1 MPPKRPIALIP
12 NLLTLTNAGLGLLA
26 ISKAIDAL
34 TAAGTPALFDQ
45 HLEMACWLVILAG
58 VFDALDGKIARMMNA
73 YSDLGAQLDSFADA
87 ITFGV
92 APAFIAKALL
102 EHEGLAHPRVH
113 FVCAAAFTLM
123 AVLRLARFNTET
135 EPDEASHASFK
146 GLPSPAAAGMVV
158 ATVLMYLSLGGSIE
172 VEAGEPTP
180 LGRGLQVL
188 PLAWREAL
196 TTYLL
201 LPTLLMLLPLLG
213 LLMVSRVRYVHM
225 VSAITS
231 RQGVEGL
238 VVIVL
243 FVLGLYLAPVLF
255 LFGFGVF
262 YVFGSLARAATKKKG
277 VRGDDDSEELAA

>member
-1 MPPKRPIALIP
+1 MPPKRPITLIP

-34 TAAGTPALFDQ
+34 TAAGTPNLFDQ

-58 VFDALDGKIARMMNA
+58 VFDALDGKIARLMNA

-102 EHEGLAHPRVH
+102 EHEGLAHPRIN
-113 FVCAAAFTLM
+113 FVCAAAFSLM

-188 PLAWREAL
+188 PLTWREAL

-201 LPTLLMLLPLLG
+201 LPTLLVFLPLLG

-238 VVIVL
+238 VVVVL

-262 YVFGSLARAATKKKG
+262 YVFGSLARAAAKRG
-277 VRGDDDSEELAA
+277 MRAGDDGDELAA